1 MHPAR
6 SILLFSTLAGAG
18 YGLLFVLALA
28 LLLGLLPP
36 DPALGLLGMGSA
48 LALITA
54 GLVCSLG
61 HLRRPERAWRAL
73 SQWRSSWLSREGVA
87 ALLTY
92 LPAGLLAL
100 FWVLDADTPW
110 PLALLSAAGAAATV
124 ASTGMIYQSII
135 PVPRWHHPLTTPIYL
150 CLALA
155 SGAVLAALLAGPWLL
170 SSFPWLHVLALIA
183 LPLAWAEKWRW
194 WQATD
199 HAAPTATIGSA
210 TGLARFGKVG
220 LLEPPHTSSNYLLNE
235 MGYRVARKHAAKL
248 RRIAL
253 VLGLAVPWLLV
264 AVATLAPSPAFAIL
278 LTFLAAAATLAG
290 TLVERWLFFA
300 EAKHTMNLYY
310 GEQAA

>member
-18 YGLLFVLALA
+18 YGLLFVLSLA

-36 DPALGLLGMGSA
+36 APVLGVIGMGIA
-48 LALITA
+48 LSLITA
-54 GLVCSLG
+54 GLVSSLG
-61 HLRRPERAWRAL
+61 HLRRPERAWRAI

-87 ALLTY
+87 ALLTFV
-92 LPAGLLAL
+92 PSGLLAA
-100 FWVLDADTPW
+100 FWVFGEATPW
-110 PLALLSAAGAAATV
+110 PLALLSALGAVVTIV
-124 ASTGMIYQSII
+124 CTGMIYQSLPPI
-135 PVPRWHHPLTTPIYL
+135 PRWRHPLTTPVYL

-155 SGAVLAALLAGPWLL
+155 TGSVLAALLAGPWQTTPV
-170 SSFPWLHVLALIA
+170 PWLHVLALVA
-183 LPLAWAEKWRW
+183 LPLAWGIKWRW

-199 HAAPTATIGSA
+199 AAPSRATIGSA
-210 TGLARFGKVG
+210 TGLSAYGKVS

-253 VLGLAVPWLLV
+253 VLGGLVPWLLILV
-264 AVATLAPSPAFAIL
+264 AALAPSPAFAIV
-278 LTFLAAAATLAG
+278 LTFLAASGAVAG

-300 EAKHTMNLYY
+300 EAKHMMSLYY
-310 GEQAA
+310 GTQAV